1 MNGVLDDAAD
11 ITANEY
17 NGKTERVFFYFNADR
32 KHLAYGG
39 RMQQGDKAAIPVT
52 IASAAPMM
60 PNEGLVA
67 KTKIRP
73 VLTAAPI
80 KLFIM
85 AAPAKLRACSTA

>member
-11 ITANEY
+11 IAANEY
-17 NGKTERVFFYFNADR
+17 DGKTERVFFYFNADR

-39 RMQQGDKAAIPVT
+39 RMQQGDKDHPVT